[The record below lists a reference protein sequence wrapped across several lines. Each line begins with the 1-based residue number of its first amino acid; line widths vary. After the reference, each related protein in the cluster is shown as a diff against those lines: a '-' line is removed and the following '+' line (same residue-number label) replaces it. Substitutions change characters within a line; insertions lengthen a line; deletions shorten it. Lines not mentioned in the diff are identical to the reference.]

1 MSVIVLYKNSDN
13 SPQVE
18 ITYEGD
24 TFWLSLNQ
32 IAQLFERDKSVIS
45 RHIKNILEEGE
56 LTENEIFRTVAKNA
70 TVQTE
75 GSRKITRNILYYS
88 LDIIL
93 AVGYRVSSVKG
104 TQFRIWATKRLN
116 EYLVNGYV
124 INQKRLEENKA
135 QFIQTLED
143 LKILTKNNKFIE
155 AKDILSLIKLFSNTW
170 FTLDSYDRNEF
181 PKNGTKKEIQFS
193 ANELANDLQ
202 QLKQALIQ
210 KGETTKLFAEEK
222 RKGNL
227 QGIFGNVFQSV
238 FGEDAY
244 PTLEEKAAH
253 LLYFII
259 KNHPFNDGNKRSAAF
274 GFIWLFQKAGYN
286 FRDKITP
293 ETLATLTILI
303 AESNP
308 NDKEKMIG
316 IVILLLNTF
325 EKKS

>member
-1 MSVIVLYKNSDN
+1 MSEIVLYKNSDN
-13 SPQVE
+13 SPQIE

-75 GSRKITRNILYYS
+75 GSRKITRNILCYS

-135 QFIQTLED
+135 QFIQTVED
-143 LKILTKNNKFIE
+143 LKILTQNNNLIE

-170 FTLDSYDRNEF
+170 FTLDSYDRKEF

-202 QLKQALIQ
+202 KLKHELIE
-210 KGETTKLFAEEK
+210 KAATTKLFAQEK

-227 QGIFGNVFQSV
+227 EGIFGNVFQSV
-238 FGEDAY
+238 FGEDA
-244 PTLEEKAAH
+244 
-253 LLYFII
+253 
-259 KNHPFNDGNKRSAAF
+259 
-274 GFIWLFQKAGYN
+274 
-286 FRDKITP
+286 
-293 ETLATLTILI
+293 
-303 AESNP
+303 
-308 NDKEKMIG
+308 
-316 IVILLLNTF
+316 
-325 EKKS
+325 

>member
-56 LTENEIFRTVAKNA
+56 LTKNEIFWTVAKNA

-135 QFIQTLED
+135 QFIQTVED
-143 LKILTKNNKFIE
+143 LKILTQNNNLIE

-170 FTLDSYDRNEF
+170 FTLDSYDRKEF

-202 QLKQALIQ
+202 KLKHELIE
-210 KGETTKLFAEEK
+210 KAATTKLFAQEK

-227 QGIFGNVFQSV
+227 EGIFGNVFQSV
-238 FGEDAY
+238 FGEDA
-244 PTLEEKAAH
+244 
-253 LLYFII
+253 
-259 KNHPFNDGNKRSAAF
+259 
-274 GFIWLFQKAGYN
+274 
-286 FRDKITP
+286 
-293 ETLATLTILI
+293 
-303 AESNP
+303 
-308 NDKEKMIG
+308 
-316 IVILLLNTF
+316 
-325 EKKS
+325 

>member
-1 MSVIVLYKNSDN
+1 MSEIVLYKNSDN
-13 SPQVE
+13 SPQVK

-75 GSRKITRNILYYS
+75 GSRKITRNILCYS

-202 QLKQALIQ
+202 QLKQELIQ

-222 RKGNL
+222 RK
-227 QGIFGNVFQSV
+227 F
-238 FGEDAY
+238 AR
-244 PTLEEKAAH
+244 
-253 LLYFII
+253 YFWQCVSIS
-259 KNHPFNDGNKRSAAF
+259 FWRRC
-274 GFIWLFQKAGYN
+274 L
-286 FRDKITP
+286 
-293 ETLATLTILI
+293 
-303 AESNP
+303 SNP
-308 NDKEKMIG
+308 
-316 IVILLLNTF
+316 
-325 EKKS
+325 